1 MHHENSTKH
10 LRKLALAN
18 KREAEKQS
26 RNAPGSITKFF
37 GAPAKRTA
45 SAQLSAP
52 SSQIAPDADLP
63 SDNEIEASGPVQTQS
78 ELYIQLDQ
86 QPDLEIIE
94 VPTRAPSALLISRLH
109 NLTANLPA
117 SVPLGGENEPLSC
130 FATSPVNSILPGED
144 AWESVINPTLDRVI
158 GFGRSTPEIALF
170 IRCGPLGMDG
180 FCNWITACIEDLG
193 VSADILEGRLE
204 HVMQAM
210 INWWVNQ

>member
-78 ELYIQLDQ
+78 ELHIQLDQ
-86 QPDLEIIE
+86 QPDLKIIE
-94 VPTRAPSALLISRLH
+94 VPTRAPSALLSRLR
-109 NLTANLPA
+109 NLTANLPYG
-117 SVPLGGENEPLSC
+117 LG
-130 FATSPVNSILPGED
+130 
-144 AWESVINPTLDRVI
+144 
-158 GFGRSTPEIALF
+158 
-170 IRCGPLGMDG
+170 
-180 FCNWITACIEDLG
+180 
-193 VSADILEGRLE
+193 
-204 HVMQAM
+204 
-210 INWWVNQ
+210 